1 MKWFNDSVVSSPGR
15 LLLQATESAPS
26 TLLGLHRVCVV
37 VLLRGHGAEG
47 RVLVPVFNA
56 IPGDTA
62 PWLGTPP
69 GLLHTGRSHT
79 HCKAWISVHIS
90 LTENFCVGSVSL
102 AIAESPTAPALSC
115 EVDSSSQDKL
125 EQDQASSRTVVSD
138 V

>member
-62 PWLGTPP
+62 PWLGSPWPASHGQKPHALQGMDFSTHLFDRELLRWECKP
-69 GLLHTGRSHT
+69 GYSRVT
-79 HCKAWISVHIS
+79 HS
-90 LTENFCVGSVSL
+90 T
-102 AIAESPTAPALSC
+102 SPQL
-115 EVDSSSQDKL
+115 
-125 EQDQASSRTVVSD
+125 
-138 V
+138 

>member
-26 TLLGLHRVCVV
+26 TLLGLYRVCVV
-37 VLLRGHGAEG
+37 VLLRGHGQ
-47 RVLVPVFNA
+47 RVASLCLCLMLFQVTLH
-56 IPGDTA
+56 PG
-62 PWLGTPP
+62 WGPP

>member
-1 MKWFNDSVVSSPGR
+1 MGQRVASLCLCLMLFQVTLHPGW
-15 LLLQATESAPS
+15 
-26 TLLGLHRVCVV
+26 G
-37 VLLRGHGAEG
+37 
-47 RVLVPVFNA
+47 
-56 IPGDTA
+56 
-62 PWLGTPP
+62 PP